1 MASCKESS
9 GKVQR
14 AGLGPGMAASF
25 PCRAF
30 WGVHLPLPKV
40 CRIRD
45 VNCET
50 DHLGRPCSEHGAEV
64 LEGSP
69 KPDAAVDGGV
79 PAQEC
84 LCLCDVGPAALGIV
98 LGQVVVDDLALRAL
112 DQGDNLKS
120 ELMHGDLGRV
130 PQIHWQGMVDV
141 EQPVN
146 ALHQVAHV
154 AEAARLV

>member
-50 DHLGRPCSEHGAEV
+50 DHLAAYEAFIAPQRKAKLELPEHAFKDFCARIRRVAPDQAHPGFARLGAAVLLHDIGKAPWVHDLHQQVLGTSAPPGHDEALAEV
-64 LEGSP
+64 FAAAPSSFLSAVEAWPDPAGSL
-69 KPDAAVDGGV
+69 
-79 PAQEC
+79 Q
-84 LCLCDVGPAALGIV
+84 
-98 LGQVVVDDLALRAL
+98 
-112 DQGDNLKS
+112 
-120 ELMHGDLGRV
+120 
-130 PQIHWQGMVDV
+130 
-141 EQPVN
+141 
-146 ALHQVAHV
+146 
-154 AEAARLV
+154 